1 MNDDQRRAEVRALA
15 RLAGDELAGAVAG
28 IAAVHRAIADRV
40 FTAVGWGVGPAASP
54 VRLTH
59 DAIAGGVYAI
69 VGTAAETAG
78 RVAERTAD
86 LPNAEPPSRTVLG
99 AGLLGVLTGLIGD
112 RLAEQN
118 PILAGPMSFRV
129 DGRPVAPEQLGTPQ
143 DTLVVFLH
151 GLVETEHAWRRG
163 GGPSYAERL
172 AAELPCATAEVRFNS
187 GLHISEN
194 ARELAE
200 LLDRT
205 QRAWPVPLRRI
216 ALVGHSMGGLIARS
230 ACHLAAAEGAAW
242 AGLVRQ
248 IVCLGSP
255 HLGAPLEQFVHVVS
269 AGLVKLPETRPFGR
283 LLRRRSAGIRDLRQ
297 GSLVDE
303 DWADLDI
310 DALSRRVQQEVP
322 LLPGVEHYFVTA
334 SIVRN
339 PNNPLGRIVGDGL
352 VLVPSGSGR
361 GRARRIEFEP
371 ENGLHLP
378 GANHFTLL
386 NDAAV
391 HEALR
396 RWLADAAPLPR
407 P

>member
-1 MNDDQRRAEVRALA
+1 MYEDQRRAEVRALA
-15 RLAGDELAGAVAG
+15 RLAGDELGGAVAG
-28 IAAVHRAIADRV
+28 IATVHRAVADRV
-40 FTAVGWGVGPAASP
+40 FTAVRWGVGPAAAP
-54 VRLTH
+54 VQVAH
-59 DAIAGGVYAI
+59 DAIADGVYAI
-69 VGTAAETAG
+69 VGTVAETAG

-86 LPNAEPPSRTVLG
+86 LPNGEPPSRTVFG
-99 AGLLGVLTGLIGD
+99 AGLLGVLSGLIGD

-118 PILAGPMSFRV
+118 PVLTGPMSFRV
-129 DGRPVAPEQLGTPQ
+129 DGQPVAPEELGSPH
-143 DTLVVFLH
+143 DTLVVFVH

-163 GGPSYAERL
+163 GTPGYAERL
-172 AAELPCATAEVRFNS
+172 AEELPCATAAVRFNS

-194 ARELAE
+194 ARELAD
-200 LLDRT
+200 LLERT

-216 ALVGHSMGGLIARS
+216 ALVGHSMGGLVARA

-242 AGLVRQ
+242 VRLVRQ

-303 DWADLDI
+303 DWTDLDI
-310 DALSRRVQQEVP
+310 DALTRRVQQEVP

-334 SIVRN
+334 SIIRN
-339 PNNPLGRIVGDGL
+339 PKNPLGRIVGDGL
-352 VLVPSGSGR
+352 VLTPSGSGR
-361 GRARRIEFEP
+361 GRARRIAFEP

-386 NDAAV
+386 NDEAV

-396 RWLADAAPLPR
+396 RWLAAAPPLPR